1 MDFILKLP
9 KNQRCHDNILVV
21 MDRLI
26 KQTHFISWPLNQRWW
41 PWKWLNYVCKKFL
54 GCKVCLRKSFVTKI
68 TNVWANFKV
77 FFFKMLDTKLKLSNA
92 YHLEIEVQME
102 RTNKTLEDMLKA
114 YVGNKQGKWEQFLL
128 LVEFASMGVHTLP
141 LTWFHFMPYMDRNAK
156 VHFCFFLK
164 WNGWKRWLQ
173 KCNSLKLIKENM
185 QSVEGHAKFYVDEN
199 RTLQEFLEVNDQVF
213 LKVKLKCSGL
223 SLGKCSKLSLRFC
236 DPFTIRK
243 KIGKMAYQ
251 LDLPNN

>member
-1 MDFILKLP
+1 
-9 KNQRCHDNILVV
+9 
-21 MDRLI
+21 
-26 KQTHFISWPLNQRWW
+26 
-41 PWKWLNYVCKKFL
+41 
-54 GCKVCLRKSFVTKI
+54 
-68 TNVWANFKV
+68 
-77 FFFKMLDTKLKLSNA
+77 
-92 YHLEIEVQME
+92 
-102 RTNKTLEDMLKA
+102 
-114 YVGNKQGKWEQFLL
+114 
-128 LVEFASMGVHTLP
+128 
-141 LTWFHFMPYMDRNAK
+141 
-156 VHFCFFLK
+156 
-164 WNGWKRWLQ
+164 
-173 KCNSLKLIKENM
+173 M